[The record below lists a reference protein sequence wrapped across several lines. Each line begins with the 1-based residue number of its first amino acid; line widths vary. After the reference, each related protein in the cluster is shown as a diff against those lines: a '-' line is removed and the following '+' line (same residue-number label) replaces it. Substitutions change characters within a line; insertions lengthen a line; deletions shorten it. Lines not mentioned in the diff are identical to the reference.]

1 MKHSAI
7 IFVTLFPIGSSFIF
21 DKTVAPLSDLGQL
34 VEAQT
39 DRRLSVSL
47 DIGKP
52 EAVSRLAINEIVF
65 DLSKHAPSTHHD
77 FVKMPGV
84 HGTRPSLSGGLH
96 TLTTV
101 QDGSFISMT
110 GKKLVK
116 PLKGCWEIIWGN
128 GDPSGSLL
136 CGFEVDQ
143 DYKRNDATLPE
154 GTVYVSFNTWTSE
167 GLKEAQG
174 KKERSTKR
182 ANDALKKKDE
192 ELAKMAMTNNP
203 LQKVLH
209 YYKAVNA
216 AEDYYMEPNLRM
228 KRVPSSEEV
237 IHFEGDMYV
246 STKGQVWTQTL
257 PMGKPVILG
266 TAKMGSASKN
276 E

>member
-1 MKHSAI
+1 MDSGHLHKVVVGTWCMFRKI
-7 IFVTLFPIGSSFIF
+7 KYNFVDGKSRDSFWLANVKANR
-21 DKTVAPLSDLGQL
+21 KT
-34 VEAQT
+34 
-39 DRRLSVSL
+39 
-47 DIGKP
+47 
-52 EAVSRLAINEIVF
+52 AINEIVF

-154 GTVYVSFNTWTSE
+154 GTVYVAFNTWTSE